1 MSTDAARHLNRAT
14 RQISRRRADVQRLP
28 ARLLIVT
35 LVSPAC
41 CVVLV
46 TVFSFS
52 KDRSRRSSP
61 VAAHAR
67 SSTVASRQGRS
78 RKGGQQGGDGALR
91 LLESCHASRQPELA
105 GRSLSA
111 QGLLRSV
118 AAAFSCGVAPIFCCP
133 GRASVSTGPCLFR
146 VRTTVHWHQQLAF
159 HKILGESH
167 SGALDDADAGGRR
180 RRRRQ
185 ACAPPTARRRLRR
198 KQHRVG
204 GGPSAV
210 AGERKRSVKLCT
222 ALCSLRERPFR
233 PHNSALRQ
241 HNSALPSLTSE
252 CIGLPTFSV

>member
-105 GRSLSA
+105 GRCA
-111 QGLLRSV
+111 HCLRR
-118 AAAFSCGVAPIFCCP
+118 AFSCGSVQLRRGPHLLLP
-133 GRASVSTGPCLFR
+133 GLSVHWAMSVPCLR
-146 VRTTVHWHQQLAF
+146 DSSLAPATRF
-159 HKILGESH
+159 PQNIGWEPERA
-167 SGALDDADAGGRR
+167 GAR
-180 RRRRQ
+180 
-185 ACAPPTARRRLRR
+185 
-198 KQHRVG
+198 
-204 GGPSAV
+204 
-210 AGERKRSVKLCT
+210 
-222 ALCSLRERPFR
+222 
-233 PHNSALRQ
+233 
-241 HNSALPSLTSE
+241 
-252 CIGLPTFSV
+252 

>member
-1 MSTDAARHLNRAT
+1 MVSKAAVLCLCKAAALCLCKALVEFKQLLRYVNRCCSTPQVNRAT

-105 GRSLSA
+105 GRCA
-111 QGLLRSV
+111 HCLRR
-118 AAAFSCGVAPIFCCP
+118 AFSCGSVQLRRGPHLLLP
-133 GRASVSTGPCLFR
+133 GLSVHWAMSVPCLR
-146 VRTTVHWHQQLAF
+146 DSSLAPATRF
-159 HKILGESH
+159 P
-167 SGALDDADAGGRR
+167 
-180 RRRRQ
+180 Q
-185 ACAPPTARRRLRR
+185 
-198 KQHRVG
+198 
-204 GGPSAV
+204 
-210 AGERKRSVKLCT
+210 
-222 ALCSLRERPFR
+222 
-233 PHNSALRQ
+233 N
-241 HNSALPSLTSE
+241 
-252 CIGLPTFSV
+252 IG

>member
-1 MSTDAARHLNRAT
+1 MDKDRIPLYTQNPWSAKRQYCVSAKLQHCVSAKPWSNSSNFLDMSTDAARHLNRAT

-46 TVFSFS
+46 TVFSFR

-105 GRSLSA
+105 GRCA
-111 QGLLRSV
+111 HCLRR
-118 AAAFSCGVAPIFCCP
+118 AFSCGSVQLRRGPHLLLP
-133 GRASVSTGPCLFR
+133 GLSVHWAMSVPCLR
-146 VRTTVHWHQQLAF
+146 DSSLAPATRF
-159 HKILGESH
+159 P
-167 SGALDDADAGGRR
+167 
-180 RRRRQ
+180 Q
-185 ACAPPTARRRLRR
+185 
-198 KQHRVG
+198 
-204 GGPSAV
+204 
-210 AGERKRSVKLCT
+210 
-222 ALCSLRERPFR
+222 
-233 PHNSALRQ
+233 N
-241 HNSALPSLTSE
+241 
-252 CIGLPTFSV
+252 IG